1 MSSTDFRLS
10 DHAIGCF
17 IQSVQAA
24 LMSGTDISDLMRL
37 IRLSPSSSDPLVLE
51 PTVSYIDTFNLTM
64 DQMMER
70 VQAIADDDELLRA
83 QLVASEFNQV
93 G

>member
-10 DHAIGCF
+10 DHTIGCF

-37 IRLSPSSSDPLVLE
+37 IRLTPSSTDPLVLE
-51 PTVSYIDTFNLTM
+51 PTASYIDTFNLTM

-70 VQAIADDDELLRA
+70 VQAIADDDDLLRA
-83 QLVASEFNQV
+83 QLLTTEANQA

>member
-10 DHAIGCF
+10 DHTIGCF

-37 IRLSPSSSDPLVLE
+37 IRLSPSSTDPMVLE

-70 VQAIADDDELLRA
+70 IQALSDEDVLDRA
-83 QLVASEFNQV
+83 ALITSEFNQV